1 MLVTGDIDNNVHPAN
16 TIRVADAL
24 IKANKRFDFL
34 MLPGQRH
41 GYGDMNE
48 YFFYRMADY
57 FSEWLLGDS
66 QRGRTDIRQM
76 NND

>member
-1 MLVTGDIDNNVHPAN
+1 
-16 TIRVADAL
+16 
-24 IKANKRFDFL
+24 

-41 GYGDMNE
+41 GYGNMNE

-66 QRGRTDIRQM
+66 QRSRPDIRQL

>member
-1 MLVTGDIDNNVHPAN
+1 
-16 TIRVADAL
+16 
-24 IKANKRFDFL
+24 

-66 QRGRTDIRQM
+66 QRGRTDIGQM